1 MKRIPRFFKSLFS
14 PMYMQD
20 IDISEIISA
29 LNDTRIR
36 NVWLHDLYEE
46 LKRLNLDVDQA
57 LLKGET
63 HVTALSA
70 RRKAFGDVLEMILIA
85 KRRKVEEK
93 DPYPKILS
101 EVDLDR
107 TTV

>member
-1 MKRIPRFFKSLFS
+1 
-14 PMYMQD
+14 MYMQD
-20 IDISEIISA
+20 IDISEVLSA
-29 LNDTRIR
+29 MAEPRVR
-36 NVWLHDLYEE
+36 NMWLHDVYEE
-46 LKRLNLDVDQA
+46 LKQLNLDVDQA
-57 LLKGET
+57 LFKGDI

-70 RRKAFGDVLEMILIA
+70 RRKAFGDALQMILIA
-85 KRRKVEEK
+85 QRRKAEEK